1 VTAAETSLL
10 AHAVPGDVPPPLT
23 PLRLLT
29 GWSFEPVP
37 LAFAL
42 VAAGLY
48 LWGVRRLRAR
58 GDAWSPWR
66 TLLFLG
72 PGLGTFLLATESFL
86 ATYDTVLLSVH
97 MGQHML
103 LNMVAPVFLA
113 LGAPITLALR
123 TLPAPERRLLLRA
136 IHSRVAKVLT
146 FPAVAG
152 VVFVANPF
160 VLYLTG
166 AYEATLRN
174 GLLHDL
180 SHMHFLAVGCLWF
193 WPLLGIDPMPSRPA
207 YPLRL
212 LAVFATM
219 PFHAWLGVVIM
230 SMSSVIAGEWYD
242 GLGRTW
248 GASPLSDQRTAGGI
262 LWASGDIVSLIV
274 FGALFVQWAR
284 ASEREAARED
294 RRLDRLEAEAARS
307 AAQPRP
313 RPRPRPR
320 PQNPRS

>member
-1 VTAAETSLL
+1 VIEAGIEFL

-23 PLRLLT
+23 PLRVLT

-42 VAAGLY
+42 LAGGLY

-66 TLLFLG
+66 TFLFLG
-72 PGLGTFLLATESFL
+72 PGLGTFVLATQSAL

-97 MGQHML
+97 MVQHML
-103 LNMVAPVFLA
+103 LNMIAPIFLA
-113 LGAPITLALR
+113 LGAPVTVALR
-123 TLPAPERRLLLRA
+123 TLPVRERRALLRV
-136 IHSRVAKVLT
+136 IHSRIARVLT

-152 VVFVANPF
+152 VIFVANPF

-166 AYEATLRN
+166 AYEATLRS
-174 GLLHDL
+174 GFLHDV
-180 SHMHFLAVGCLWF
+180 SHVHFLAVGCLWF
-193 WPLLGIDPMPSRPA
+193 WPLLSIDPLPNRPA

-219 PFHAWLGVVIM
+219 PFHAWLGIVIM
-230 SMSSVIAGEWYD
+230 SMSSVIAGEWYE

-262 LWASGDIVSLIV
+262 LWSSGDIVGLIV
-274 FGALFVQWAR
+274 FAALFVQWMR

-294 RRLDRLEAEAARS
+294 RRLDRLEALEAQAQ
-307 AAQPRP
+307 AAEAPQPGDRAP
-313 RPRPRPR
+313 GAADR
-320 PQNPRS
+320 